1 MSRAARISLALLLL
15 GVGFGAIYFR
25 GLLDRVLR
33 LAQPAQTEEQ
43 SRRAV
48 LQPPLATPSDTKVK
62 AKIFWAS
69 VETPGA
75 LKPVEVELALSAETV
90 QRAKQVLNMLIAGP
104 PAPELRTLPADAALL
119 EFYLL
124 DDGTAIAD
132 FSGELSTGT
141 PSGILS
147 EQRAAESI
155 ARTLEANVPGCTRL
169 KILIHGQEAETLA
182 GHLDLGG
189 YFALSP
195 PAAAPPAAPAPQEK
209 PAPGKLT
216 ASRSAV
222 KLPQ

>member
-1 MSRAARISLALLLL
+1 MSRAMKITAALLVSGVVL
-15 GVGFGAIYFR
+15 GAFYFQ

-33 LAQPAQTEEQ
+33 LAQPARTEEQ
-43 SRRAV
+43 SRREV
-48 LQPPLATPSDTKVK
+48 LQPPIATPSDKTVK

-75 LKPVEVELALSAETV
+75 LQPVEVELALSAETV
-90 QRAKQVLNMLIAGP
+90 QRAKQVLNMLVAGP

-124 DDGTAIAD
+124 EDGTAIAD

-155 ARTLEANVPGCTRL
+155 ARTLEANVPGLTRL

-182 GHLDLGG
+182 GHLDLSG
-189 YFALSP
+189 YFTL
-195 PAAAPPAAPAPQEK
+195 APPATEPAAPEK
-209 PAPGKLT
+209 PPGKLT
-216 ASRSAV
+216 ASGSAV
-222 KLPQ
+222 KLPR

>member
-1 MSRAARISLALLLL
+1 MSRAMKITVALLVFGVVL
-15 GVGFGAIYFR
+15 GGIYFQ

-33 LAQPAQTEEQ
+33 LAQPSRTEEQ
-43 SRRAV
+43 ARREV
-48 LQPPLATPSDTKVK
+48 LQPPIATPSDKTVK

-69 VETPGA
+69 VESPGA
-75 LKPVEVELALSAETV
+75 LAPVEVELALSAEPV
-90 QRAKQVLNMLIAGP
+90 QRAKQVLNMLVAGP

-119 EFYLL
+119 EFYVLE
-124 DDGTAIAD
+124 DGTAIAD

-155 ARTLEANVPGCTRL
+155 ARTLEANVPGLTRL

-189 YFALSP
+189 YFTFAP
-195 PAAAPPAAPAPQEK
+195 PAAAPEK

-216 ASRSAV
+216 ATDGAV
-222 KLPQ
+222 KLP

>member
-1 MSRAARISLALLLL
+1 MSRAMKITVALLVF
-15 GVGFGAIYFR
+15 GVVFGGIYFQ

-33 LAQPAQTEEQ
+33 LAQPARTEEQ
-43 SRRAV
+43 SRREV
-48 LQPPLATPSDTKVK
+48 LQPPIATPSDKSVK

-69 VETPGA
+69 VESPGA
-75 LKPVEVELALSAETV
+75 LQPVEVELALSAEPV
-90 QRAKQVLNMLIAGP
+90 QRAKQVLNMLVAGP

-124 DDGTAIAD
+124 EDGTAIAD

-147 EQRAAESI
+147 EQRAADSI
-155 ARTLEANVPGCTRL
+155 ARTLEANVPGLTRL

-182 GHLDLGG
+182 GHLDMSG
-189 YFALSP
+189 FFTLSP
-195 PAAAPPAAPAPQEK
+195 PAAAPAAPEK
-209 PAPGKLT
+209 PPGKLT
-216 ASRSAV
+216 ASGSAV

>member
-1 MSRAARISLALLLL
+1 MSRAVKIFVAVLLL
-15 GVGFGAIYFR
+15 GVALGAIYFR

-48 LQPPLATPSDTKVK
+48 LQPPIATPSDKTVK

-75 LKPVEVELALSAETV
+75 LQPVEVALALSAETV

-104 PAPELRTLPADAALL
+104 PSPELRTLPSEATLL

-124 DDGTAIAD
+124 EDGTAIAD

-189 YFALSP
+189 YFTL
-195 PAAAPPAAPAPQEK
+195 APPATQPPAPEK
-209 PAPGKLT
+209 PSPGKLT
-216 ASRSAV
+216 ATGGAV
-222 KLPQ
+222 KLP

>member
-1 MSRAARISLALLLL
+1 MSRATKITVALLVFGVVL
-15 GVGFGAIYFR
+15 GGIYFQ

-33 LAQPAQTEEQ
+33 LAQPARTEEQ
-43 SRRAV
+43 SRREV
-48 LQPPLATPSDTKVK
+48 LQPPIATPSDKTVK

-75 LKPVEVELALSAETV
+75 LQPVEVELALSAETV
-90 QRAKQVLNMLIAGP
+90 QRAKQVLIMLVTGP

-124 DDGTAIAD
+124 EDGTAIAD

-155 ARTLEANVPGCTRL
+155 ARTLEANVPGLTRL

-182 GHLDLGG
+182 GHLDLSG
-189 YFALSP
+189 YFTL
-195 PAAAPPAAPAPQEK
+195 APPAAEPAAPQK
-209 PAPGKLT
+209 PPGKLT
-216 ASRSAV
+216 ASGGAV
-222 KLPQ
+222 KLPR

>member
-1 MSRAARISLALLLL
+1 MSRAMKITAALLVFGVVL
-15 GVGFGAIYFR
+15 GGFYFQ

-33 LAQPAQTEEQ
+33 LAQPARTEEQ
-43 SRRAV
+43 SRREV
-48 LQPPLATPSDTKVK
+48 LQPSIATPSDKTVK

-75 LKPVEVELALSAETV
+75 LQSVEVELALSAETV
-90 QRAKQVLNMLIAGP
+90 QRAKQVLNMLVAGP

-124 DDGTAIAD
+124 EDGTAIAD

-155 ARTLEANVPGCTRL
+155 ARTLEANVPGLTRL

-182 GHLDLGG
+182 GHLDLSG
-189 YFALSP
+189 YFTL
-195 PAAAPPAAPAPQEK
+195 APPAAEPATPEK

-216 ASRSAV
+216 ASGGAV

>member
-1 MSRAARISLALLLL
+1 MSRAMKITVALLVFGVVL
-15 GVGFGAIYFR
+15 GGIYFQ

-33 LAQPAQTEEQ
+33 LAQPARTEEQ
-43 SRRAV
+43 SRREV
-48 LQPPLATPSDTKVK
+48 LQPPIATPSDKTVK

-75 LKPVEVELALSAETV
+75 LQPVEVELALSAETV
-90 QRAKQVLNMLIAGP
+90 QRAKQVLNMLVAGP

-124 DDGTAIAD
+124 EDGTAIAD

-155 ARTLEANVPGCTRL
+155 ARTLESNVPGLTRL

-182 GHLDLGG
+182 GHLDLSG
-189 YFALSP
+189 YFTLAP
-195 PAAAPPAAPAPQEK
+195 PAAAPEK
-209 PAPGKLT
+209 PPGKLT
-216 ASRSAV
+216 ASGSAV
-222 KLPQ
+222 KLPR

>member
-1 MSRAARISLALLLL
+1 MSRAMKITVALLVFGVVL
-15 GVGFGAIYFR
+15 GGFYFQ

-33 LAQPAQTEEQ
+33 LAQPARTEEQ
-43 SRRAV
+43 SRREV
-48 LQPPLATPSDTKVK
+48 LQPPIATPSDKTVK

-75 LKPVEVELALSAETV
+75 LQPVEVELALSAETV
-90 QRAKQVLNMLIAGP
+90 QRAKQVLNMLVAGP

-119 EFYLL
+119 EVYLL
-124 DDGTAIAD
+124 EDGTAIAD

-155 ARTLEANVPGCTRL
+155 ARTLEANVPGLTRL

-182 GHLDLGG
+182 GHLDLSG
-189 YFALSP
+189 YFTL
-195 PAAAPPAAPAPQEK
+195 APPAAEPAAPEK

-216 ASRSAV
+216 ASRAAV
-222 KLPQ
+222 KLPR

>member
-1 MSRAARISLALLLL
+1 MSRAVKISVAVLLL
-15 GVGFGAIYFR
+15 GVAFGTIYFR

-33 LAQPAQTEEQ
+33 LAQPAQSEEQ

-48 LQPPLATPSDTKVK
+48 LQPPIATPSDKAVK

-104 PAPELRTLPADAALL
+104 PGPELRTLPADATLL
-119 EFYLL
+119 ELYVLE
-124 DDGTAIAD
+124 DGTAIAD

-189 YFALSP
+189 YFTL
-195 PAAAPPAAPAPQEK
+195 APPAAEPPAPEK
-209 PAPGKLT
+209 PAAGKLT
-216 ASRSAV
+216 ASGSAV
-222 KLPQ
+222 KLPR